1 MHQIKYSALSFL
13 PRNLFEQFHRVAY
26 SYFLVIAIL
35 NQIPELAVF
44 GRTASV
50 FPLVLVLV
58 VTAIK
63 DAYEDW
69 GRHRADREE
78 NARICRVLQPGPGAG
93 GGQSYA
99 DTPWRDV
106 RVGHVVQLH
115 AGERVPCDMLLLSS
129 SAPGGLCYIETGNLD
144 GESTLKSRRALP
156 QTQRLVEE
164 GDQAALAAAT
174 VVCEPPHRNIYE
186 FLAYLELPAEAAA
199 PAGAEQGA
207 GSAGAAPQRLPVGPG
222 NMILRG
228 AEVRNTA
235 SVVAVAVYTGP
246 DTKVV
251 LNSSGAQ
258 SKRSRLEVLMN
269 REIVV
274 LACLLGV
281 LCFIGALG
289 MGLWLDR
296 HDVHT
301 LPYYGAAHSYHGKLG
316 EAVLNFF
323 SVLIVCQ
330 IMVPI
335 SLYISLEL
343 MRLGQAFFMSHDRHM
358 VDGATGRGLQVRALN
373 INEDLGQVRYVF
385 SDKTGTL
392 TENRMVFQACSA
404 VGVNY
409 CNPQLHVS
417 NGTVT
422 EEPSASAPDVVSLL
436 QGEPRTA
443 TALDLGQVAAVRTA
457 VALVS
462 IPLELP
468 WKPQEGALVDA
479 SLVRELQRRRPS
491 LHHFMLALATCNTV
505 VPTRLRRTA
514 SGEVEM
520 EAALHEDGAEL
531 SGKDRGVVEYQGES
545 PDEQA
550 LVTAAAS
557 YGYTLL
563 ERSPNLIVL
572 QVFREIQRYEVLGV
586 HEFDSTRKRM
596 SVVVRGPDGRV
607 LVLAK
612 GADSAMMPLLRRD
625 LVGKE
630 AEAEASVLQGTLR
643 DLDAFARQGLRT
655 LVLAWRE
662 LSAEEEQQW
671 VAKYQPALTALADR
685 SGALQDAAL
694 LVERDL
700 RLAGATGIE
709 DKLQEGV
716 SETIAQ
722 LRRAGLQVWLL
733 TGDKQE
739 TAISVAYSC
748 ALLSEDMHQI
758 VINEESAEG
767 TRQAVAQARA
777 LLPPQPGT
785 RHKRES
791 RLWPLLPRFLWLGKR
806 HQRKRKGLKLTAP
819 VAEQSRVNGR
829 EGEHVSLHSAED
841 SDQRVS
847 ESAGAESRGK
857 LPSLKIP
864 GKELALII
872 DGGTLFHALT
882 EDLEGELYEV
892 AAACTVVLCCRV
904 APLQKAG
911 LVSLVKRRT
920 DDITLAIGDG
930 ANDVSMIQ
938 IADIGVGISGVEGRQ
953 AVLASDFAIGQFR
966 FLRRLLL
973 VHGHWNYYRLATMIL
988 YNFYRNAVFV
998 LMLFWLILH
1007 TAFSPTTA
1015 LGDWNL
1021 VFFSLIYTSVP
1032 TIAVGIL
1039 EQDVSARILLRLPQL
1054 YRAGQR
1060 NETYNLPLFWLTMAD
1075 TLWQS
1080 LVLFYVPFFT
1090 IHHSDASLWGVGQIW
1105 NLAVVFVVSLHLAM
1119 DIRLWN
1125 WIIHLVVW
1133 ASLVVTVIV
1142 VIILDIIPSQPQ
1154 YWSFLHMA
1162 GEPWLWLDTLL
1173 IVVMAL
1179 TPRFVFQVL
1188 RLRFRPTDA
1197 QLIEEA
1203 ARKAA
1208 GEVQRSGQQ
1217 SNHTS
1222 LEANEV
1228 VRMLSTPRTPA
1239 DGFH

>member
-1 MHQIKYSALSFL
+1 MWPGVWNSAPNASMAAGEGDGTGEAWSSKYSALSFL

-44 GRTASV
+44 GRTASI

-106 RVGHVVQLH
+106 RVGQVVQLH

-164 GDQAALAAAT
+164 GDPAALAAAT
-174 VVCEPPHRNIYE
+174 IVCEPPHRNIYE

-199 PAGAEQGA
+199 LAGAEQGA

-281 LCFIGALG
+281 LCFVGALG

-296 HDVHT
+296 HDVHR
-301 LPYYGAAHSYHGKLG
+301 LPYYGAAHNYHGKLG

-343 MRLGQAFFMSHDRHM
+343 MRLGQAFFMALDRHM
-358 VDGATGRGLQVRALN
+358 VDGATGRGLQ
-373 INEDLGQVRYVF
+373 
-385 SDKTGTL
+385 
-392 TENRMVFQACSA
+392 
-404 VGVNY
+404 
-409 CNPQLHVS
+409 LHVS
-417 NGTVT
+417 NGTVM
-422 EEPSASAPDVVSLL
+422 EEPSVSAPDVVSLL
-436 QGEPRTA
+436 Q
-443 TALDLGQVAAVRTA
+443 
-457 VALVS
+457 
-462 IPLELP
+462 ELP

-491 LHHFMLALATCNTV
+491 LHCFMLALAACNTV
-505 VPTRLRRTA
+505 VPTRLRRMA

-531 SGKDRGVVEYQGES
+531 SGEDRGVVEYQGES
-545 PDEQA
+545 PDEQT

-612 GADSAMMPLLRRD
+612 GADSAMMPLLRRE
-625 LVGKE
+625 LVGE
-630 AEAEASVLQGTLR
+630 EGQAEASVLQGTLR

-671 VAKYQPALTALADR
+671 VAKYQPAMTALADR

-716 SETIAQ
+716 SDTIAQ

-767 TRQAVAQARA
+767 TRQAIAQARA

-785 RHKRES
+785 RRRRES
-791 RLWPLLPRFLWLGKR
+791 RLWPLLSRFLWLGKR

-998 LMLFWLILH
+998 FMLFWLILH

-1090 IHHSDASLWGVGQIW
+1090 IRHSDASLWGVGQIW
-1105 NLAVVFVVSLHLAM
+1105 NLAVVLVVSLHLAM

-1179 TPRFVFQVL
+1179 TPRFVLQVL

-1203 ARKAA
+1203 AKKAA

>member
-1 MHQIKYSALSFL
+1 
-13 PRNLFEQFHRVAY
+13 
-26 SYFLVIAIL
+26 
-35 NQIPELAVF
+35 
-44 GRTASV
+44 
-50 FPLVLVLV
+50 
-58 VTAIK
+58 
-63 DAYEDW
+63 
-69 GRHRADREE
+69 
-78 NARICRVLQPGPGAG
+78 
-93 GGQSYA
+93 
-99 DTPWRDV
+99 
-106 RVGHVVQLH
+106 
-115 AGERVPCDMLLLSS
+115 MLLLSS
-129 SAPGGLCYIETGNLD
+129 SAPGGLCHIETGNLD

-164 GDQAALAAAT
+164 GNQAALAAAT

-207 GSAGAAPQRLPVGPG
+207 GSASAAPQRLPVGPG

-281 LCFIGALG
+281 LCFVGALG

-296 HDVHT
+296 HDVHK

-343 MRLGQAFFMSHDRHM
+343 MRLGQAFFMAHDRHM
-358 VDGATGRGLQVRALN
+358 VDGATGRGLQ
-373 INEDLGQVRYVF
+373 
-385 SDKTGTL
+385 
-392 TENRMVFQACSA
+392 
-404 VGVNY
+404 
-409 CNPQLHVS
+409 LHVS
-417 NGTVT
+417 NGTVM

-436 QGEPRTA
+436 QGEWRTA
-443 TALDLGQVAAVRTA
+443 TALDFGQVAAVKTA

-462 IPLELP
+462 IPVELP

-479 SLVRELQRRRPS
+479 SLVRELQRCRPS
-491 LHHFMLALATCNTV
+491 LHSFMLALAACNTV

-520 EAALHEDGAEL
+520 EAALHEDGTEL
-531 SGKDRGVVEYQGES
+531 SGEDRGVVEYQGES

-572 QVFREIQRYEVLGV
+572 QVLREILRYEVLGV

-612 GADSAMMPLLRRD
+612 GADSAIMPLLRRE
-625 LVGKE
+625 LGGE
-630 AEAEASVLQGTLR
+630 EGQAEAAVLQGTLR

-662 LSAEEEQQW
+662 LSAEEEQLW
-671 VAKYQPALTALADR
+671 VAKYQPAMTALADR
-685 SGALQDAAL
+685 SGALRDAAL

-767 TRQAVAQARA
+767 TRQAIAQARA

-785 RHKRES
+785 RHRRDS
-791 RLWPLLPRFLWLGKR
+791 RLWPLLLRFLASGKR
-806 HQRKRKGLKLTAP
+806 HQRKRRGSKFPAP

-841 SDQRVS
+841 SNQRVS

-872 DGGTLFHALT
+872 DGGTLFHALA

-892 AAACTVVLCCRV
+892 AAACTAVLCCRV

-911 LVSLVKRRT
+911 LVNLVKRRT

-1039 EQDVSARILLRLPQL
+1039 EQDVSSRFLLRLPQL
-1054 YRAGQR
+1054 YRAGLR

-1090 IHHSDASLWGVGQIW
+1090 IRHSDASLWGVGQIW
-1105 NLAVVFVVSLHLAM
+1105 NLAVVVVVSLHLAM

-1162 GEPWLWLDTLL
+1162 GEPSLWLNTLL

-1179 TPRFVFQVL
+1179 TPRFVLQVL
-1188 RLRFRPTDA
+1188 RSRFRPTDA

-1203 ARKAA
+1203 AKKAA

-1217 SNHTS
+1217 SNHNS

-1239 DGFH
+1239 DGIH